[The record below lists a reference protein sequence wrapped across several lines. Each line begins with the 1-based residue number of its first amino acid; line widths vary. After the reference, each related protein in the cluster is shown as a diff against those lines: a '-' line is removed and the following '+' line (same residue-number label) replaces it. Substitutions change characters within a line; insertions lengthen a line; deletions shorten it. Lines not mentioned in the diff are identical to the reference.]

1 MTQPTEPGVW
11 NTTKKG
17 RQRERYWSSC
27 TQENLQQN
35 LHLKNLLQNQQDP
48 VKTNVWNSKKKIH
61 SMPKFRT
68 RQESPSE
75 TKLEMRFYWNQS
87 LSWNRFFVFQPSKK
101 RLWARKTSSRVPS
114 FSKRKN
120 RLGRGGNNTKPW
132 LSFFGWIQ
140 QKFRSS
146 WWLMIS
152 KKEEVINGKLDTTN
166 ELLISCRAVG

>member
-1 MTQPTEPGVW
+1 MELLHSGELAAEPASEEPPSESTG
-11 NTTKKG
+11 
-17 RQRERYWSSC
+17 SS
-27 TQENLQQN
+27 ENQCVEL
-35 LHLKNLLQNQQDP
+35 
-48 VKTNVWNSKKKIH
+48 KKKIH

-75 TKLEMRFYWNQS
+75 HLKSCGGSVTHKLEMRFYWNQS

-166 ELLISCRAVG
+166 ELLISC